1 MIKKTSSTIVIIAV
15 LASFISGCRSSV
27 EYQRL
32 AKAGNTYT
40 TAMDKLLTTAGQ
52 IRIDKTSEQLLKDDR
67 LSNQTL
73 EGYNELSKLDVERLE
88 ILENLRKHNRLLT
101 RYFALIDELASSNAP
116 DRAKQEI
123 EGVVGNLNKIGTQ
136 LRGSA
141 LVPNTSVVK
150 SVGGLVISSQIRG
163 ALREELDKRKD
174 IIDREFQTQQVL
186 LKVLSDSIKQDVSLT
201 IESRE
206 LRQVIRPLVE
216 EQPISDTDNWILKRR
231 AILTMNTTA
240 SELEDASKSAGK
252 FQELFKDFV
261 EGKLNRERLNTLL
274 TDIESFITIVEQLKN
289 S

>member
-1 MIKKTSSTIVIIAV
+1 MVAV
-15 LASFISGCRSSV
+15 LASFISGCRSST

-40 TAMDKLLTTAGQ
+40 TAMDKLLTTAGK
-52 IRIDKTSEQLLKDDR
+52 IRIDETSEQLLKDDR
-67 LSNQTL
+67 LSNQTP
-73 EGYNELSKLDVERLE
+73 ERYNELSKLDVERLE
-88 ILENLRKHNRLLT
+88 ILENLRKHNRLLIQ
-101 RYFALIDELASSNAP
+101 YFTLIDELARSNAP
-116 DRAKQEI
+116 QKAQQEI

-141 LVPNTSVVK
+141 LVPNTNVIK

-163 ALREELDKRKD
+163 ALREELEKRKD

-186 LKVLSDSIKQDVSLT
+186 LDALGNSIKQDVSLT

-216 EQPISDTDNWILKRR
+216 EKPIPDTDNWIAKRR
-231 AILTMNTTA
+231 AILTMNTTV
-240 SELEDASKSAGK
+240 SELEDASKSAGN
-252 FQELFKDFV
+252 FRELFKDFV
-261 EGKLNRERLNTLL
+261 EGKLNRERFNTLL
-274 TDIESFITIVEQLKN
+274 TDIESFITIVEQVKN

>member
-1 MIKKTSSTIVIIAV
+1 MIKKTSSTIVMLAV
-15 LASFISGCRSSV
+15 LASFISGCRSSA

-52 IRIDKTSEQLLKDDR
+52 IRIDGTSEQLLKDDR
-67 LSNQTL
+67 LSNQTP
-73 EGYNELSKLDVERLE
+73 ERYNELSKLDVERLE

-141 LVPNTSVVK
+141 LFPNTSVIK

-163 ALREELDKRKD
+163 ALREELEKRKD
-174 IIDREFQTQQVL
+174 IIYREFKTQQVL
-186 LKVLSDSIKQDVSLT
+186 LDALGNSIKQDVSLT

-206 LRQVIRPLVE
+206 LRQVIRPLNE
-216 EQPISDTDNWILKRR
+216 EQPIPDTDNWIAKRR
-231 AILTMNTTA
+231 AILTMNTTV

-252 FQELFKDFV
+252 FRELFKDFV
-261 EGKLNRERLNTLL
+261 EGKLNRERLNSLL

>member
-1 MIKKTSSTIVIIAV
+1 MIKKTSSTIVMLAV
-15 LASFISGCRSSV
+15 LASFISGCRSSA

-52 IRIDKTSEQLLKDDR
+52 IRINTTSEQLLKDDR

-73 EGYNELSKLDVERLE
+73 ERYNELSKFDVERLE
-88 ILENLRKHNRLLT
+88 ILENIRQHNRLLT

-136 LRGSA
+136 LRDSA
-141 LVPNTSVVK
+141 LFPKTSVIK

-163 ALREELDKRKD
+163 ALREELEKRTET
-174 IIDREFQTQQVL
+174 IDREFQTQQVL
-186 LKVLSDSIKQDVSLT
+186 LKALSNSIKQDVSLT
-201 IESRE
+201 RESRE
-206 LRQVIRPLVE
+206 LRQVIRPLVG
-216 EQPISDTDNWILKRR
+216 EQPIPDTDNWIAKRR
-231 AILTMNTTA
+231 AILTMNTTV
-240 SELEDASKSAGK
+240 SELEDASKSAGN
-252 FQELFKDFV
+252 FRELFKDFV
-261 EGKLNRERLNTLL
+261 EGSLNRERLNTLL
-274 TDIESFITIVEQLKN
+274 TDIESFLTVVEQLKN